1 MDTNI
6 VSMWQITVMLE
17 VQSLFD
23 WCDHMMQLLSGATE
37 DPEDDT
43 VMEML
48 GARTLY
54 SVVKCLM
61 PTILPEVT

>member
-1 MDTNI
+1 
-6 VSMWQITVMLE
+6 MLE